1 MNTHEQYDGTPTVI
15 RKTDLCNGKTNQPVL
30 RLKSKELMQ
39 NLRELEID
47 HEGRIYRLRVT
58 QLNKLILTA

>member
-1 MNTHEQYDGTPTVI
+1 MTKSVEPEMATDGKLSASSVLKPTGQVMRI
-15 RKTDLCNGKTNQPVL
+15 KSRDLLQQ
-30 RLKSKELMQ
+30 M
-39 NLRELEID
+39 REVEID

>member
-1 MNTHEQYDGTPTVI
+1 MDEYLPHQVPSHGMTTTGREPTKAPTSV
-15 RKTDLCNGKTNQPVL
+15 P
-30 RLKSKELMQ
+30 RLNSKELMQ
-39 NLRELEID
+39 HSREVEID